1 MSKTIRNFAIA
12 MSLSAS
18 AFVAQAAT
26 VIVGFT
32 PSNTTYGSPC
42 ADGSC
47 STSSAEVAN
56 LSYGSGSNHT
66 LTWTGSYPATASQ
79 PNSLA
84 YTPAFSGVYGNY
96 GPSFYDTE
104 QDGLSFTLA
113 ASSGYTISNLQVTL
127 AALTPNNYYDG
138 IRSAPTVTLSYL
150 GSTVTQN
157 AGSSDAIIS
166 VGQSGTP
173 YSTYDFGI
181 SGNAAGSGNVYWG
194 VNQVQF
200 DITSVSAV
208 PEPGEWAMML
218 AGLGVVGA
226 VARRRKAAR

>member
-47 STSSAEVAN
+47 GTGAEAAN

-66 LTWTGSYPATASQ
+66 FNWTGSYASTATQ
-79 PNSLA
+79 PNSLT

-96 GPSFYDTE
+96 GPSFFDTE
-104 QDGLSFTLA
+104 QDGLSFNLLA
-113 ASSGYTISNLQVTL
+113 ASGYAISNLQVRL
-127 AALTPNNYYDG
+127 AANTPNNYFDG
-138 IRSAPTVTLSYL
+138 GFFSPTVTLSYL
-150 GSTVTQN
+150 GGTVTQ
-157 AGSSDAIIS
+157 AGGSSDVIIS
-166 VGQSGTP
+166 VGQSGTS

-181 SGNAAGSGNVYWG
+181 RGITAGGNNVYWG

-226 VARRRKAAR
+226 ITRRRKAAR